1 MKSLLQISTKHKISK
16 GTLRHR
22 VDKYGIL
29 GQKVGNLFMYT
40 DAEESKI
47 ITVPPKTVRV
57 PKIKTSHNLIQSFR
71 LMHPSLVAEEV
82 AYALSIDL
90 ERVQIAFKQEY
101 LTLSSKMNKD

>member
-1 MKSLLQISTKHKISK
+1 MKKLLQISTKHKISK

-57 PKIKTSHNLIQSFR
+57 PKIKTSHNLIQTFR

-101 LTLSSKMNKD
+101 LTLPSKMNRD

>member
-16 GTLRHR
+16 HTLRNR
-22 VDKYGIL
+22 VERYGIL
-29 GQKVGNLFMYT
+29 GQKIGNLFMYN
-40 DAEESKI
+40 DVQEAKI
-47 ITVPPKTVRV
+47 ITPPAKSIRPT
-57 PKIKTSHNLIQSFR
+57 KIKINHALIQTFR

-101 LTLSSKMNKD
+101 LTLPSKMNRD